1 MTTEIEKPE
10 KTFGTCE
17 KCGRVKL
24 HWDHACAPTLAH
36 VLIRRTPEARRA
48 YIDGTISA
56 LRRCIAHTPT
66 ELVDVAPN
74 YLAEVNAWIT
84 GLEAQRTFDT
94 ELERPAPGTYVAEA
108 LAGSRRWVVME
119 GEMLEGLRTL
129 PTASID
135 ALITDPPYSSG
146 GAFRGDRMLDT
157 NAKYVNSENAGQ
169 RPDFAG
175 DNRDQRSFMY
185 WCALWLAECLRIAKP
200 GAICAVFTDWRQL
213 PSVTDAIQAGGWVW
227 RGVVPWDK
235 TEATRPQ
242 MGRPRAQCEYVVF
255 GSAGALDKRESV
267 GVLPGLIRAIV
278 NPDEKLHIAGKP
290 IAVMS
295 ELARWCVPGGV
306 ILDPFSGSASTGVGA
321 LRQGRRFIG
330 IEVDPYWAKLS
341 VDRMEAEASGSSY
354 AQAKAGQAAFDLGEL
369 ASAPPRIE
377 TLVPGELTFDTP
389 IEVWQLVTAA
399 TSVDGK
405 IWRPCDPATLGEPGS
420 IVVRKLENGIT
431 EIVRVGSVAFTL
443 PPGFRPK
450 GLDDKVVISDPAA
463 AGVLLDKPITTE
475 QRADLQADIDG
486 GLS

>member
-1 MTTEIEKPE
+1 VSDP
-10 KTFGTCE
+10 
-17 KCGRVKL
+17 
-24 HWDHACAPTLAH
+24 
-36 VLIRRTPEARRA
+36 VLIRRSPEARRA
-48 YIDGTISA
+48 YIDGTISS

-74 YLAEVNAWIT
+74 YLAEVNAWIA
-84 GLEAQRTFDT
+84 GIEAQRTFDT
-94 ELERPAPGTYVAEA
+94 ELERPPPGDYIAEA

-129 PTASID
+129 PTASVD

-354 AQAKAGQAAFDLGEL
+354 AQAKAGQSAFDLGEI
-369 ASAPPRIE
+369 ASAPPRA
-377 TLVPGELTFDTP
+377 PELLSFDSP
-389 IEVWQLVTAA
+389 IEAWQHVRAA
-399 TSVDGK
+399 TSVDGGK
-405 IWRPCDPATLGEPGS
+405 LWQPCDPATLGEPGS
-420 IVVRKLENGIT
+420 IVVRKLENGVVD
-431 EIVRVGSVAFTL
+431 IVRMGSTAFTL
-443 PPGFRPK
+443 PPGFRPTSLESK
-450 GLDDKVVISDPAA
+450 TVISDPAA
-463 AGVLLDKPITTE
+463 CGVILGAQVVTPPPAREAETPAEIEASRHTEALDVARGGSTT
-475 QRADLQADIDG
+475 
-486 GLS
+486 